1 MAGKWIKIN
10 EWMDRSGIGWWF
22 GELWSFN
29 FKRVPI
35 MKGVTC
41 FPLVILMSRL
51 GRVSFAT
58 AFTFQIPFHRLDV
71 EYLCTLLVAC

>member
-22 GELWSFN
+22 GRS
-29 FKRVPI
+29 I
-35 MKGVTC
+35 SKGFDDEGSHVLSSC
-41 FPLVILMSRL
+41 VMSRL